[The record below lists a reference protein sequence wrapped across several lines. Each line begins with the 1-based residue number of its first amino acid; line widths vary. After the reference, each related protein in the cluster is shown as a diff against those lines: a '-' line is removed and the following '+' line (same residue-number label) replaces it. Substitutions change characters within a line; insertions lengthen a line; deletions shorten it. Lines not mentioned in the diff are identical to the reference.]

1 MDTAK
6 DARILVLEDALKR
19 LHEMVGNRK
28 LKLHVDYSKLSTILQ
43 QAGSLIYEVKYSY
56 IPAPKVAELDATKN
70 IVESVA
76 EFRNILEDAI
86 KTSGYKPAL
95 LNESLCLAEVFYAFR
110 IAEALIRKLQ
120 DFDDEPAYAVDIV
133 AVEISQTQSVPDSKN
148 LTECRCTDGSRIWR
162 IVTNLQEV
170 KIGSKLACAVLP
182 PVEMM
187 GIVSEAMFLG
197 GDSLPDDTPLGPLE
211 SPTSSIIDQTRAQVL
226 EITKRMT

>member
-1 MDTAK
+1 
-6 DARILVLEDALKR
+6 
-19 LHEMVGNRK
+19 
-28 LKLHVDYSKLSTILQ
+28 
-43 QAGSLIYEVKYSY
+43 
-56 IPAPKVAELDATKN
+56 LDATKN

-86 KTSGYKPAL
+86 KTSGYKPTS

-120 DFDDEPAYAVDIV
+120 DFDDDPAYAVDIV

-197 GDSLPDDTPLGPLE
+197 GDSLPDDTPLGPLD
-211 SPTSSIIDQTRAQVL
+211 SPTSSIINQTRAQVL
-226 EITKRMT
+226 QITKRMT